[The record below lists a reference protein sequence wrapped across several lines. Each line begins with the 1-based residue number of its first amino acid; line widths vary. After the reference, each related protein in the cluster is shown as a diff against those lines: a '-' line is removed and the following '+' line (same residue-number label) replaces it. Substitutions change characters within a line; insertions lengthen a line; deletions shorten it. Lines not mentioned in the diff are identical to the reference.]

1 MLINIWGL
9 RQRKHKKAQAAEN
22 HGKGIRVVTERVIMG
37 WNTII
42 YDLDGT
48 LLNSLDDI
56 RDSANYT
63 MRQMGVS
70 EKSKDEIKMAVG
82 NGVKNLLTCCLPE
95 ERKDEKTLEQALQIF
110 REHYFIHSQDKT
122 APYNGACAHLQC
134 LQEQGLKMA
143 VVSNKPDEAAQG
155 VVRHF
160 FGDWIS
166 YVSGERKG
174 MRRKPAPDLIR
185 EAMRTLN
192 SDGAGAV
199 YVGDTEVDVLT
210 ARNAGLPVILVSWG
224 YRSRETLEP
233 LQADYLVDSFEELT
247 SLILAQSAGEL
258 PNGRSNKDEFK

>member
-1 MLINIWGL
+1 MS
-9 RQRKHKKAQAAEN
+9 
-22 HGKGIRVVTERVIMG
+22 

-95 ERKDEKTLEQALQIF
+95 KKGDEKALEQALRIF

-122 APYNGACAHLQC
+122 APYSGACAHLQR

-143 VVSNKPDEAAQG
+143 VVSNKPNEAAQK

-160 FGDWIS
+160 FGDWVS
-166 YVSGERKG
+166 YVSGEREG
-174 MRRKPAPDLIR
+174 MRRKPAPDLIQ

-192 SDGAGAV
+192 SDNAGAV

-224 YRSRETLEP
+224 YRSREALEP

-247 SLILAQSAGEL
+247 SLILERSAEKL
-258 PNGRSNKDEFK
+258 RNERSGKDEFK